1 MRPGRGSAPH
11 PGAGAGS
18 ARMPARPP
26 APRPPSAGDPGAERA
41 RHQGAEAEVGPEVAA
56 PEDGLAE
63 ALGSIAGP
71 PSAGLAEALGSIAGP
86 AAPPRPDVAE
96 DPADAPDLPE
106 PAVRGREPGL
116 DEERPRAAASA
127 RVRPAAAAADLDGP
141 GGLGLGS
148 DSGGFRLDGLDRDP
162 ETERVGAIGDI
173 TADPLFGGTRAIRTN
188 RRASLR
194 REFNEV
200 SRTRV
205 AMIIVLVLAVLGA
218 PLTFYAI
225 REAGRD
231 PVFGHLSGLAVPGW
245 AARDVKDETTGSRW
259 CIGEC
264 QLRQRILR
272 SERNPEE
279 TSAVYVTAL
288 RKAGWAEWKI
298 EGCPSTDQGGFE
310 TCWQRDEYVLDL
322 WVYQPECEVQLKVP
336 DPSQPATPLAEAV
349 CPPTVVTL
357 KVINK
362 VSFET

>member
-1 MRPGRGSAPH
+1 MPA
-11 PGAGAGS
+11 A
-18 ARMPARPP
+18 PARPP
-26 APRPPSAGDPGAERA
+26 APRPSPAGDGGVGAERA
-41 RHQGAEAEVGPEVAA
+41 RHQGAETEVGPEAAA

-86 AAPPRPDVAE
+86 AAPPRPDVVE
-96 DPADAPDLPE
+96 DPADAPDMPE
-106 PAVRGREPGL
+106 SAVRGREPGL
-116 DEERPRAAASA
+116 DEELPRAAASTQ
-127 RVRPAAAAADLDGP
+127 VRAPADPGGP
-141 GGLGLGS
+141 GGGGLGLGPDVS
-148 DSGGFRLDGLDRDP
+148 GFRLDGLDRDP
-162 ETERVGAIGDI
+162 DAEPVGEIGDI
-173 TADPLFGGTRAIRTN
+173 TVDPLFGGTRAIRTN

-205 AMIIVLVLAVLGA
+205 AMIIVLVLVVLGA
-218 PLTFYAI
+218 PLTFYAT
-225 REAGRD
+225 REAGSD
-231 PVFGHLSGLAVPGW
+231 PMFGHLSGLAVPGW
-245 AARDVKDETTGSRW
+245 AARDAKDETTGSRW